1 MKNNKTLLFTA
12 LLMKGL
18 TLALFFVF
26 NINGNAQTTLNVWL
40 NNGGVENYAFTDNLS
55 MKASSD
61 TELTLTS
68 GTVEVI
74 YTIADIRKLTINS
87 KEAEEIVASINTAEA
102 QTSDNSETAI
112 YDMSGKQITT
122 LRKDAKNVTQ
132 VDLKGLPVGIYIV
145 KSKQTQFKIII
156 K

>member
-55 MKASSD
+55 MKASSE

-74 YTIADIRKLTINS
+74 YTIADIRKLTVNS

>member
-1 MKNNKTLLFTA
+1 
-12 LLMKGL
+12 
-18 TLALFFVF
+18 
-26 NINGNAQTTLNVWL
+26 
-40 NNGGVENYAFTDNLS
+40 

-122 LRKDAKNVTQ
+122 LKKDAKNVTQ

>member
-1 MKNNKTLLFTA
+1 MKNNKNLLFTA

-18 TLALFFVF
+18 TLVLFFVF

-40 NNGGVENYAFTDNLS
+40 INGGVENYSFSDNLS

-68 GTVEVI
+68 GNIEVI

-87 KEAEEIVASINTAEA
+87 KEAEEIAASINTTDTQIDE
-102 QTSDNSETAI
+102 NSEVTI
-112 YDMSGKQITT
+112 YDMSGKLVTT
-122 LRKDAKNVTQ
+122 LQKNAQNITQ
-132 VDLKGLPVGIYIV
+132 VDLKGLSAGIYIV
-145 KSKQTQFKIII
+145 KSKQTQFKIVI

>member
-55 MKASSD
+55 MKASSE

-122 LRKDAKNVTQ
+122 LKKDAKNVTQ

>member
-87 KEAEEIVASINTAEA
+87 KEAEEIVASINTTEA

-122 LRKDAKNVTQ
+122 LKKDAKNVTQ

>member
-87 KEAEEIVASINTAEA
+87 KEAEEIAASINTTDA
-102 QTSDNSETAI
+102 QTENNSEATI
-112 YDMSGKQITT
+112 YDMSGKQVTT
-122 LRKDAKNVTQ
+122 LKKDAKNVTQ
-132 VDLKGLPVGIYIV
+132 VDLKGLPAGIYIV

>member
-1 MKNNKTLLFTA
+1 
-12 LLMKGL
+12 MKGL

-87 KEAEEIVASINTAEA
+87 KEAEEIVASINTTEA

-122 LRKDAKNVTQ
+122 LKKDAKNVTQ

>member
-74 YTIADIRKLTINS
+74 YTIANIRKLTINS

-122 LRKDAKNVTQ
+122 LKKDAKNVTQ

>member
-122 LRKDAKNVTQ
+122 LKKDAKNVTQ